1 MDILIV
7 EPIEDDIVRWLE
19 ARHTVRYEPEM
30 ARDPRAFRQALYNV
44 RALIL
49 PPYLGLDAQTL
60 HSAPVLRAIG
70 RVSSGAE
77 NIDIEACAKAG
88 VEVVRSS
95 TATAQA
101 EAEFVIGAML
111 SLLRRV
117 PVKGS
122 DGMRV
127 GRELGSAQVGLIGLT
142 PAARALSRL
151 LTSFGARV
159 SGYDPSLHA
168 SDGVWERWNV
178 KPLGLR
184 ELLETS
190 DAVSV
195 QLAYFSRYH
204 GLLGERFL
212 PFCKVD
218 QVIVSI
224 SHSAL
229 FDEIAL
235 SKAMQSH
242 RVAAAWFDSME
253 PGLLDEGR
261 PLANI
266 TSLQVTPRVAS
277 TTRESRLR
285 SAWAVARRLHE
296 LLSLPAVPIF
306 ETQRTASS
314 SATSANSAN
323 TANAESGV
331 YSQRVA
337 VDLAGLSALPEMMEI
352 HNTQQAAA
360 MFDESRTMSQGS
372 ADVEADQLSV
382 DELERMYSN
391 AGHGVLRAVPATE
404 RDFKTPAD
412 ASSREFKTSGEVP
425 SCKFKTSGEVPSREF
440 KTSGEVL
447 EADFATGPV
456 LP

>member
-19 ARHTVRYEPEM
+19 ARHTVRYEPEL
-30 ARDPRAFRQALYNV
+30 ARDPRTFRQALYNV

-49 PPYLGLDAQTL
+49 PPSLSLDAQTL
-60 HSAPVLRAIG
+60 HSAPVLRAVG

-77 NIDIEACAKAG
+77 NIDAEACAKAG
-88 VEVVRSS
+88 VEVVRSR
-95 TATAQA
+95 TAAAQA

-111 SLLRRV
+111 ALLRRV

-127 GRELGSAQVGLIGLT
+127 GRELGGAHVGLIGMT
-142 PAARALSRL
+142 PAARALNRL
-151 LTSFGARV
+151 LASFGARV

-229 FDEIAL
+229 FDELAL
-235 SKAMQSH
+235 SKVMQSH

-261 PLANI
+261 PLADI

-285 SAWAVARRLHE
+285 SAWAVAHRLDE
-296 LLSLPAVPIF
+296 LLSLPTVPSF
-306 ETQRTASS
+306 EAQRPSHA
-314 SATSANSAN
+314 AANSAN
-323 TANAESGV
+323 A
-331 YSQRVA
+331 R
-337 VDLAGLSALPEMMEI
+337 LAGSAFMGLSALPEMTE
-352 HNTQQAAA
+352 TDDTPQAAA
-360 MFDESRTMSQGS
+360 MFDENGDMLRGD
-372 ADVEADQLSV
+372 AYVEADQSAE
-382 DELERMYSN
+382 DELQQAYEN
-391 AGHGVLRAVPATE
+391 AGHGASRAAPAAH
-404 RDFKTPAD
+404 RDFKA
-412 ASSREFKTSGEVP
+412 AAEA
-425 SCKFKTSGEVPSREF
+425 PSREF
-440 KTSGEVL
+440 KTSAEAL